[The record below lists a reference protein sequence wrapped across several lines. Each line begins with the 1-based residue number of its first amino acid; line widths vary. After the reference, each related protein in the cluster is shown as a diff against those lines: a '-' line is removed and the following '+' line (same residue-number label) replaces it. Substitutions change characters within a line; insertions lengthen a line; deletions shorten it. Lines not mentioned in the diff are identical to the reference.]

1 MTTAQWEIT
10 AVDGETYRFNVP
22 ASLDPVAELEKFI
35 DGKSEWSSA
44 WLPVLGNCY
53 IRSDHIVSI
62 RVCGDP
68 PLASD

>member
-10 AVDGETYRFNVP
+10 AVDGKTYRFNVP
-22 ASLDPVAELEKFI
+22 ASLDPIAELEKFI
-35 DGKSEWSSA
+35 DGKSEWLST
-44 WLPVLGNCY
+44 WLPVLGDCH

-62 RVCGDP
+62 RVCGDT